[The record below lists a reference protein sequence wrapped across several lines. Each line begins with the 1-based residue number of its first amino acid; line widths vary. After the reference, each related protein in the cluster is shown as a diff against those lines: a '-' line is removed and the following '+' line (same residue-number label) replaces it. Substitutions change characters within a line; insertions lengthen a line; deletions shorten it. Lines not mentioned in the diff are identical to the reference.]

1 MKLNSGLCRPLRP
14 MKSAPSERP
23 SNADGGSPR
32 LHHPFNGNGGI
43 ARSSPSGSVLRP
55 AISTSA
61 PSSASSQPATSNCH
75 FPVAA
80 GNRRMM
86 MPMQSGG
93 VAVASP
99 QACVESKAS
108 QQSMASA
115 QCRTSTLDLIP
126 AQVPSY
132 RNHTTLRRNV
142 FSHTALHF
150 EELGLVNHYKLFK
163 NALQCGKCMQK

>member
-1 MKLNSGLCRPLRP
+1 MIFVFQKMNTSQQSGPENFGPRSSMSVGQFSMSPPPPAPITSGMCRPLRP

-32 LHHPFNGNGGI
+32 HHHPFNNNGGI

-61 PSSASSQPATSNCH
+61 PTSASSQPATSNCH
-75 FPVAA
+75 FPVAS

-86 MPMQSGG
+86 MPMQAGG

-126 AQVPSY
+126 PQVGPY
-132 RNHTTLRRNV
+132 
-142 FSHTALHF
+142 
-150 EELGLVNHYKLFK
+150 
-163 NALQCGKCMQK
+163 